1 MGDWKQVSTAADRIQ
16 QAMNETGKKQAD
28 LAEATGLNK
37 STISRYLSGQV
48 EPKQKAIMTLAQA
61 LDVSEMWL
69 WGYDVPKER
78 AAFETAEPSDDDSE
92 LSESQKALIRFVETV
107 PPDKAALVLRTMKAI
122 LGDDS

>member
-16 QAMNETGKKQAD
+16 QAMDETGKKQAD
-28 LAEATGLNK
+28 LVEATGLNK

-61 LDVSEMWL
+61 LNVSEMWL

-78 AAFETAEPSDDDSE
+78 QTEEPTVNDDE
-92 LSESQKALIRFVETV
+92 LSEAHKILLQFVQTV
-107 PPDKAALVLRTMKAI
+107 PEDKVPLVLRTMKAI